1 MGKVTLTM
9 KEVKRVEVIQK
20 AVSGEITVMETKEF
34 LGLSERQVYRLKCSF
49 KLKGMKGLIH
59 GNRGKVSP
67 RRLDNELC
75 EKVANL
81 AKGEYDGYNDSFFT
95 ERLVMEKGIQ
105 ISREKVR
112 QILRK
117 QGIGPKRK
125 RRRPK
130 HRTRRERKPQSGM
143 MLQTDG
149 SLHDWLQGR
158 GEYLTLIGAI
168 DDATNE
174 VPYALFAPYE
184 TTEGYMKM
192 LMEIAKR
199 KGLPLS
205 LYADRHSIFQIERHT
220 PTIAE
225 QLNGRPD
232 NTQLGRALEEL
243 GITLISANS
252 PQAKGRIERL
262 WGTFQDRLV
271 SELKRFDA
279 KTIDEA
285 NAALLKFLPDYNR
298 KFMVAPADMKSAWRT
313 IDNID
318 LHKYF
323 CMKYN
328 RVVGNDNTISFMNEK
343 IQIPSTKIRYSF
355 AKAKVDVHH
364 LIDGRIRIFYKGELI
379 AEEECLVNS
388 QQNKSE
394 KVRKRISISH
404 KSYERISMQP

>member
-1 MGKVTLTM
+1 M
-9 KEVKRVEVIQK
+9 KEIKRVEVIQK
-20 AVSGEITVMETKEF
+20 AVSGEITVLETKEL
-34 LGLSERQVYRLKCSF
+34 LGLSERQVYRLKGSF
-49 KLKGMKGLIH
+49 KLKGVKGLIH
-59 GNRGKVSP
+59 GNRGKVSF
-67 RRLDNELC
+67 RRLDTQVSA
-75 EKVANL
+75 KVIEL
-81 AKGEYDGYNDSFFT
+81 AKGPFAGYNDSFFT
-95 ERLVMEKGIQ
+95 ERLGEEEGIR

-112 QILRK
+112 QLLRK
-117 QGIGPKRK
+117 DGIGPKRK
-125 RRRPK
+125 RSRPK

-149 SLHDWLQGR
+149 SRHDWLQRR

-174 VPYALFAPYE
+174 VPYAMFAPCE

-220 PTIAE
+220 PTLAE
-225 QLNGRPD
+225 QLNGKPD
-232 NTQLGRALEEL
+232 KTQLGRALDEL
-243 GITLISANS
+243 GIALISANS

-271 SELKRFDA
+271 SELKRFNA

-285 NAALLKFLPDYNR
+285 NAVLLKFLPDYNR
-298 KFMVAPADMKSAWRT
+298 KFMVEPTDKKSAWRVLT
-313 IDNID
+313 IDDRD

-323 CMKYN
+323 CMKYS
-328 RVVGNDNTISFMNEK
+328 RVVGNDNTVSFMNGK
-343 IQIPSTKIRYSF
+343 IQIRSSKTRYSF

-364 LIDGRIRIFYKGELI
+364 LIDGKMRVFYKGTLI
-379 AEEECLVNS
+379 AEEECLANA

-394 KVRKRISISH
+394 KVGERISRAH
-404 KSYERISMQP
+404 KSYERISLQP

>member
-1 MGKVTLTM
+1 MTLTM
-9 KEVKRVEVIQK
+9 KEVKRLEVIQK
-20 AVSGEITVMETKEF
+20 AVLGEISVLEAKEF
-34 LGLSERQVYRLKCSF
+34 LGLSERQAYRLKVSF

-59 GNRGKVSP
+59 GNRGKISP
-67 RRLDNELC
+67 RRLDHEIC
-75 EKVANL
+75 EKVVKL
-81 AKGEYDGYNDSFFT
+81 AKGEYEGYNDSFFT
-95 ERLVMEKGIQ
+95 ERLGEEEGIQ

-158 GEYLTLIGAI
+158 GEELTLIGAV

-192 LMEIAKR
+192 LIEIAKR

-225 QLNGRPD
+225 QLNGKPD
-232 NTQLGRALEEL
+232 KTQLGRALYEL
-243 GITLISANS
+243 GVQLIPANS
-252 PQAKGRIERL
+252 PQAKGRQERL

-271 SELKRFDA
+271 SELKRFNA
-279 KTIDEA
+279 KTQDEA
-285 NAALLKFLPDYNR
+285 NAMLLKFLPDYNR
-298 KFMVAPADMKSAWRT
+298 KFMVEPADKKSAWRS

-323 CMKYN
+323 CMKYS

-343 IQIPSTKIRYSF
+343 IQIWSSKTRYSF

-379 AEEECLVNS
+379 AEEECLANA
-388 QQNKSE
+388 QLNKSE
-394 KVRKRISISH
+394 KVRNRISIAH
-404 KSYERISMQP
+404 KSYERISTQP

>member
-1 MGKVTLTM
+1 
-9 KEVKRVEVIQK
+9 
-20 AVSGEITVMETKEF
+20 MEAAE
-34 LGLSERQVYRLKCSF
+34 LLLVSERQVYRLKSSF
-49 KLKGMKGLIH
+49 KWKGVKGLIH
-59 GNRGKVSP
+59 GNRGKVSE
-67 RRLDNELC
+67 RRLEDEVSAKII
-75 EKVANL
+75 EL
-81 AKGEYDGYNDSFFT
+81 AKGSFAGYNDSFFT
-95 ERLVMEKGIQ
+95 ERLGEEEGITL
-105 ISREKVR
+105 SREKVR

-117 QGIGPKRK
+117 QGIGPKKK

-149 SLHDWLQGR
+149 SQHDWLQGR
-158 GEYLTLIGAI
+158 GERLTLIGAI
-168 DDATNE
+168 DDATSE
-174 VPYALFAPYE
+174 VPYALFAPSE

-192 LMEIAKR
+192 FMEIAKK

-205 LYADRHSIFQIERHT
+205 LYADRHSIFQVERHT

-232 NTQLGRALEEL
+232 KTQLGRALDEL
-243 GITLISANS
+243 GITLIPANS

-271 SELKRFDA
+271 CELRRFNA

-285 NAALLKFLPDYNR
+285 NAVLLKFLPDYNR
-298 KFMVAPADMKSAWRT
+298 KFTVEPFDSKSAWRT
-313 IDNID
+313 IEGID
-318 LHKYF
+318 LNKYF
-323 CMKYN
+323 CMKYS
-328 RVVGNDNTISFMNEK
+328 RVVGNDNTISFMNTK
-343 IQIPSTKIRYSF
+343 IQIASTKTRYSF

-379 AEEECLVNS
+379 AERESLDDT

-394 KVRKRISISH
+394 RLRERGCITN
-404 KSYERISMQP
+404 KSYERISTQP

>member
-1 MGKVTLTM
+1 MTLTM
-9 KEVKRVEVIQK
+9 KELKRVEVIQK
-20 AVSGEITVMETKEF
+20 AVSKEITVLEAREL
-34 LGLSERQVYRLKCSF
+34 LGVSERQVYRFKSSF

-67 RRLDNELC
+67 RRLDHEIS
-75 EKVANL
+75 EKVVKL
-81 AKGEYDGYNDSFFT
+81 AKGEYEGYNDSFFT
-95 ERLVMEKGIQ
+95 EKLREAEGIQ

-125 RRRPK
+125 RRHPR
-130 HRTRRERKPQSGM
+130 HRTRRERRLEAGM

-149 SLHDWLQGR
+149 SRHDWLQGR
-158 GEYLTLIGAI
+158 GEELTLIGAI

-184 TTEGYMKM
+184 TTEGYMRM
-192 LMEIAKR
+192 FLEIAQE

-205 LYADRHSIFQIERHT
+205 LYADRHSIFQVERHT

-225 QLNGRPD
+225 QLNGKPD
-232 NTQLGRALEEL
+232 KTQLGRALDEL
-243 GITLISANS
+243 GITLIPANS

-271 SELKRFDA
+271 SELKRFNA

-285 NAALLKFLPDYNR
+285 NAVLLKFLPDYNR
-298 KFMVAPADMKSAWRT
+298 KFMVVPADMKSAWRT

-323 CMKYN
+323 CMKYS

-343 IQIPSTKIRYSF
+343 IQIRSSKTRYNF

-379 AEEECLVNS
+379 AEEVCLVNS

-394 KVRKRISISH
+394 KVRKRISIAY